1 LKLLFCPDCSDVFK
15 LSLEMRSCTCGK
27 VRGQYLADG
36 HHAVVNG
43 EGYSL
48 AIDNNSLGHMVRRH
62 NRFGGCYDVT
72 CYLRP
77 HAGPMN
83 PRTSIEEDL

>member
-15 LSLEMRSCTCGK
+15 LSFEVRSCTCGR
-27 VRGQYLADG
+27 VRGHYLADG

-43 EGYSL
+43 EGFSL
-48 AIDNNSLGHMVRRH
+48 ALDNYVLGTMARRH
-62 NRFGGCYDVT
+62 NAFGGRHDLE

-77 HAGPMN
+77 HEGPMN
-83 PRTSIEEDL
+83 ARTTVEKDL